1 MKKRIQ
7 LRTALRFGLLLLL
20 AVLILPETASAM
32 QTVQETPVPE
42 AAATMSPIQL
52 RDRFQR
58 TRNGL
63 RLRNATVVPSI
74 PMPTQTPYYIV
85 VTATPGTVPTYGIE
99 PDVLVQKKAY
109 DCAVNVNKPYFY
121 QQFAPGDDFDF
132 DVTFTNTGT
141 QPWTTDIDVQQYTGW
156 RMEIEH
162 RYTYDID
169 KDYDS
174 ARIVYPGQSIRWKIR
189 MEAPK
194 DQSSENGKYFSTYY
208 LVHGV
213 FNNNVEETYSRLFC
227 PFSVYIYVPHK

>member
-1 MKKRIQ
+1 MKKRTHLIAG
-7 LRTALRFGLLLLL
+7 LKLGVFLILFGL
-20 AVLILPETASAM
+20 M
-32 QTVQETPVPE
+32 TPTFVM
-42 AAATMSPIQL
+42 AQ
-52 RDRFQR
+52 
-58 TRNGL
+58 
-63 RLRNATVVPSI
+63 TVVPTPAAPLLQNIRLRLQNPTVVPPI
-74 PMPTQTPYYIV
+74 PQPTQTPYVIV
-85 VTATPGTVPTYGIE
+85 VTATPNAAQTPHVL
-99 PDVLVQKKAY
+99 PDDLVARKAY

-121 QQFAPGDDFDF
+121 QQFYPGEDFDF

-141 QPWTTDIDVQQYTGW
+141 QPWSTDVDVQQYTGW
-156 RMEIEH
+156 RMEIEK

-194 DQSSENGKYFSTYY
+194 DESSENGKYYSTYY

-213 FNNNVEETYSRLFC
+213 FNNNIEETYSRLFC

>member
-1 MKKRIQ
+1 MKKRTHLITGFK
-7 LRTALRFGLLLLL
+7 LGVLLFLFGL
-20 AVLILPETASAM
+20 M
-32 QTVQETPVPE
+32 TPTFVK
-42 AAATMSPIQL
+42 AQ
-52 RDRFQR
+52 
-58 TRNGL
+58 
-63 RLRNATVVPSI
+63 TVVPTPAAPLLQNIRLRLQNPTVVPPI
-74 PMPTQTPYYIV
+74 PQPTQTPYVIV
-85 VTATPGTVPTYGIE
+85 VTATPNAAQTPHVL
-99 PDVLVQKKAY
+99 PDDLVARKAY

-121 QQFAPGDDFDF
+121 QQFYPGEDFDF

-141 QPWTTDIDVQQYTGW
+141 QPWSTDVDVQQYTGW
-156 RMEIEH
+156 RMEIEK

-194 DQSSENGKYFSTYY
+194 DESSENGKYYSTYY

-213 FNNNVEETYSRLFC
+213 FNNNIEETYSRLFC

>member
-1 MKKRIQ
+1 MKKRTYLIAG
-7 LRTALRFGLLLLL
+7 LKLGVFLILFGL
-20 AVLILPETASAM
+20 M
-32 QTVQETPVPE
+32 TPTFVK
-42 AAATMSPIQL
+42 AQ
-52 RDRFQR
+52 
-58 TRNGL
+58 
-63 RLRNATVVPSI
+63 TVVPTPAAPLLQNIRLRLQNPTVVPPI
-74 PMPTQTPYYIV
+74 PQPTQTPYVIV
-85 VTATPGTVPTYGIE
+85 VTATPNAAQTPHVL
-99 PDVLVQKKAY
+99 PDDLVARKAY

-121 QQFAPGDDFDF
+121 QQFYPGEDFDF

-141 QPWTTDIDVQQYTGW
+141 QPWSTDVDVQQYTGW
-156 RMEIEH
+156 RMEIEK

-194 DQSSENGKYFSTYY
+194 DESSENGKYYLTYY

-213 FNNNVEETYSRLFC
+213 FNNNIEETYSRLFC

>member
-1 MKKRIQ
+1 MKKRTHLIAG
-7 LRTALRFGLLLLL
+7 LKLGVFLILFGL
-20 AVLILPETASAM
+20 M
-32 QTVQETPVPE
+32 TPTFVK
-42 AAATMSPIQL
+42 AQ
-52 RDRFQR
+52 
-58 TRNGL
+58 
-63 RLRNATVVPSI
+63 TVVPTPAAPLLQNIRLRLQNPTVVPPI
-74 PMPTQTPYYIV
+74 PQPTQTPYVIV
-85 VTATPGTVPTYGIE
+85 VTATPNAAQTPHVL
-99 PDVLVQKKAY
+99 PDDLVARKAY

-121 QQFAPGDDFDF
+121 QQFYPGEDFDF

-141 QPWTTDIDVQQYTGW
+141 QAWSTDVDVQQYTGW
-156 RMEIEH
+156 RMEIEK

-194 DQSSENGKYFSTYY
+194 DESSENGKYYSTYY

-213 FNNNVEETYSRLFC
+213 FNNNIEETYSRLFC

>member
-1 MKKRIQ
+1 MKKRTHLIAG
-7 LRTALRFGLLLLL
+7 LKLGVFLILFGL
-20 AVLILPETASAM
+20 M
-32 QTVQETPVPE
+32 TPTFVK
-42 AAATMSPIQL
+42 AQ
-52 RDRFQR
+52 
-58 TRNGL
+58 
-63 RLRNATVVPSI
+63 TVVPTPAAPLLQNIRLRLQNPTVVPPI
-74 PMPTQTPYYIV
+74 PQPTQTPYVIV
-85 VTATPGTVPTYGIE
+85 VTATPNAAQTPHVF
-99 PDVLVQKKAY
+99 PDDLVARKAY

-121 QQFAPGDDFDF
+121 QQFYPGEDFDF

-141 QPWTTDIDVQQYTGW
+141 QPWSTDVDVQQYTGW
-156 RMEIEH
+156 RMEIEK

-194 DQSSENGKYFSTYY
+194 DESSENGKYYSTYY

-213 FNNNVEETYSRLFC
+213 FNNNIEETYSRLFC

>member
-1 MKKRIQ
+1 MKMKGHPMKKRTHLIAG
-7 LRTALRFGLLLLL
+7 LKLGVFLILFGLMTPTFVKAQTLVPTPAAPLLQN
-20 AVLILPETASAM
+20 I
-32 QTVQETPVPE
+32 
-42 AAATMSPIQL
+42 
-52 RDRFQR
+52 R
-58 TRNGL
+58 L
-63 RLRNATVVPSI
+63 RLQNPTVVPPI
-74 PMPTQTPYYIV
+74 PQPTQTPYVIV
-85 VTATPGTVPTYGIE
+85 VTATPNAAQTPHVL
-99 PDVLVQKKAY
+99 PDDLVARKAY

-121 QQFAPGDDFDF
+121 QQFYPGEDFDF

-141 QPWTTDIDVQQYTGW
+141 QPWSTDVDVQQYTGW
-156 RMEIEH
+156 RMEIEK

-194 DQSSENGKYFSTYY
+194 DESSENGKYYSTYY

-213 FNNNVEETYSRLFC
+213 FNNNIEETYSRLFC

>member
-1 MKKRIQ
+1 MKKRTHLITGFK
-7 LRTALRFGLLLLL
+7 LGVLIFLFGL
-20 AVLILPETASAM
+20 M
-32 QTVQETPVPE
+32 TPTFVK
-42 AAATMSPIQL
+42 AQ
-52 RDRFQR
+52 
-58 TRNGL
+58 
-63 RLRNATVVPSI
+63 TVVPTPAAPLLQNIRLRLQNPTVVPPI
-74 PMPTQTPYYIV
+74 PQPTQTPYVIV
-85 VTATPGTVPTYGIE
+85 VTATPNAAQTPHVL
-99 PDVLVQKKAY
+99 PDDLVARKAY

-121 QQFAPGDDFDF
+121 QQFYPGEDFDF

-141 QPWTTDIDVQQYTGW
+141 QPWSTDVDVQQYTGW
-156 RMEIEH
+156 RMEIEK

-194 DQSSENGKYFSTYY
+194 DESSENGKYYSTYY

-213 FNNNVEETYSRLFC
+213 FNNNIEETYSRLFC

>member
-1 MKKRIQ
+1 MKKRTHLIAG
-7 LRTALRFGLLLLL
+7 LKLGVFLILFGLMMPTFVK
-20 AVLILPETASAM
+20 A
-32 QTVQETPVPE
+32 Q
-42 AAATMSPIQL
+42 
-52 RDRFQR
+52 
-58 TRNGL
+58 
-63 RLRNATVVPSI
+63 TVVPTPAAPLLQNIRLRLQNPTVVPPI
-74 PMPTQTPYYIV
+74 PQPTQTPYVIV
-85 VTATPGTVPTYGIE
+85 VTATPNAAQTPHVL
-99 PDVLVQKKAY
+99 PDDLVARKAY

-121 QQFAPGDDFDF
+121 QQFYPGEDFDF

-141 QPWTTDIDVQQYTGW
+141 QPWSTDVDVQQYTGW
-156 RMEIEH
+156 RMEIEK

-194 DQSSENGKYFSTYY
+194 DESSENGKYYSTYY

-213 FNNNVEETYSRLFC
+213 FNNNIEETYSRLFC

>member
-1 MKKRIQ
+1 MKKRTHLIAG
-7 LRTALRFGLLLLL
+7 LKLGVFLILFGLMTPTFVMAQTLVPTPAAPLLQN
-20 AVLILPETASAM
+20 I
-32 QTVQETPVPE
+32 
-42 AAATMSPIQL
+42 
-52 RDRFQR
+52 R
-58 TRNGL
+58 L
-63 RLRNATVVPSI
+63 RLQNPTVVPPI
-74 PMPTQTPYYIV
+74 PQPTQTPYVIV
-85 VTATPGTVPTYGIE
+85 VTATPNAAQTPHVL
-99 PDVLVQKKAY
+99 PDDLVARKAY

-121 QQFAPGDDFDF
+121 QQFYPGEDFDF

-141 QPWTTDIDVQQYTGW
+141 QPWSTDVDVQQYTGW
-156 RMEIEH
+156 RMEIEK

-194 DQSSENGKYFSTYY
+194 DESSENGKYYSTYY

-213 FNNNVEETYSRLFC
+213 FNNNIEETYSRLFC

>member
-1 MKKRIQ
+1 MKKRTHLIAG
-7 LRTALRFGLLLLL
+7 LKLGVFLILFGL
-20 AVLILPETASAM
+20 M
-32 QTVQETPVPE
+32 TPTFVK
-42 AAATMSPIQL
+42 AQ
-52 RDRFQR
+52 
-58 TRNGL
+58 
-63 RLRNATVVPSI
+63 TVVPTPATPLLQNIRLRLQNPTVVPPI
-74 PMPTQTPYYIV
+74 PQPTQTPYVIV
-85 VTATPGTVPTYGIE
+85 VTATPNAAQTPHVL
-99 PDVLVQKKAY
+99 PDDLVARKAY

-121 QQFAPGDDFDF
+121 QQFYPGEDFDF

-141 QPWTTDIDVQQYTGW
+141 QPWSTDVDVQQYTGW
-156 RMEIEH
+156 RMEIEK

-194 DQSSENGKYFSTYY
+194 DESSENGKYYSTYY

-213 FNNNVEETYSRLFC
+213 FNNNIEETYSRLFC

>member
-1 MKKRIQ
+1 MKKRTHLIAG
-7 LRTALRFGLLLLL
+7 LKLGVFLILFGL
-20 AVLILPETASAM
+20 M
-32 QTVQETPVPE
+32 TP
-42 AAATMSPIQL
+42 
-52 RDRFQR
+52 RFVKAQ
-58 TRNGL
+58 
-63 RLRNATVVPSI
+63 TVVPTPAAPLLQNIRLRLQNPTVVPPI
-74 PMPTQTPYYIV
+74 PQPTQTPYVIV
-85 VTATPGTVPTYGIE
+85 VTATPNAAQTPHVL
-99 PDVLVQKKAY
+99 PDDLVARKAY

-121 QQFAPGDDFDF
+121 QQFYPGEDFDF

-141 QPWTTDIDVQQYTGW
+141 QPWSTDVDVQQYTGW
-156 RMEIEH
+156 RMEIEK

-194 DQSSENGKYFSTYY
+194 DESSENGKYYSTYY

-213 FNNNVEETYSRLFC
+213 FNNNIEETYSRLFC

>member
-1 MKKRIQ
+1 MKKRTHLIAG
-7 LRTALRFGLLLLL
+7 LKLGVFLILFGL
-20 AVLILPETASAM
+20 M
-32 QTVQETPVPE
+32 TP
-42 AAATMSPIQL
+42 
-52 RDRFQR
+52 RFVKAQ
-58 TRNGL
+58 
-63 RLRNATVVPSI
+63 TVVPTPAAPLLQNIRLRLQNPTVVPPI
-74 PMPTQTPYYIV
+74 PQPTQTPYVIV
-85 VTATPGTVPTYGIE
+85 VTATPNAAQTPHVL
-99 PDVLVQKKAY
+99 PDDLVARKAY

-121 QQFAPGDDFDF
+121 QQFYPGEDFDF

-141 QPWTTDIDVQQYTGW
+141 QPWSTDVDVQQYTGW
-156 RMEIEH
+156 RMEIEK

-194 DQSSENGKYFSTYY
+194 DESSENGKYYSTYY

-213 FNNNVEETYSRLFC
+213 FNNNIDETYSRLFC

>member
-1 MKKRIQ
+1 MKKRTYLIAG
-7 LRTALRFGLLLLL
+7 LKLGVFLILFGL
-20 AVLILPETASAM
+20 M
-32 QTVQETPVPE
+32 TPTFVK
-42 AAATMSPIQL
+42 AQ
-52 RDRFQR
+52 
-58 TRNGL
+58 
-63 RLRNATVVPSI
+63 TVVPTPAAPLLQNIRLRLQNPTVVPPI
-74 PMPTQTPYYIV
+74 PQPTQTPYVIV
-85 VTATPGTVPTYGIE
+85 VTATPNAAQTPHVL
-99 PDVLVQKKAY
+99 PDDLVARKAY

-121 QQFAPGDDFDF
+121 QQFYPGEDFDF

-141 QPWTTDIDVQQYTGW
+141 QPWSTDVDVQQYTGW
-156 RMEIEH
+156 RMEIEK

-194 DQSSENGKYFSTYY
+194 DESSENGKYYSTYY

-213 FNNNVEETYSRLFC
+213 FNNNIEETYSRLFC

>member
-1 MKKRIQ
+1 MKKRTHLIAG
-7 LRTALRFGLLLLL
+7 LKLGVFLILFGL
-20 AVLILPETASAM
+20 M
-32 QTVQETPVPE
+32 TPTFVK
-42 AAATMSPIQL
+42 AQ
-52 RDRFQR
+52 
-58 TRNGL
+58 
-63 RLRNATVVPSI
+63 TVVPTPAAPLLQNIRLRLQNPTVVPPI
-74 PMPTQTPYYIV
+74 PQPMQTPYVIV
-85 VTATPGTVPTYGIE
+85 VTATPNAAQTPHVL
-99 PDVLVQKKAY
+99 PDDLVARKAY

-121 QQFAPGDDFDF
+121 QQFYPGEDFDF

-141 QPWTTDIDVQQYTGW
+141 QPWSTDVDVQQYTGW
-156 RMEIEH
+156 RMEIEK

-194 DQSSENGKYFSTYY
+194 DESSENGKYYSTYY

-213 FNNNVEETYSRLFC
+213 FNNNIEETYSRLFC

>member
-1 MKKRIQ
+1 MKKRTYLIAG
-7 LRTALRFGLLLLL
+7 LKLGVFLILFGL
-20 AVLILPETASAM
+20 M
-32 QTVQETPVPE
+32 TPTFVK
-42 AAATMSPIQL
+42 AQ
-52 RDRFQR
+52 
-58 TRNGL
+58 
-63 RLRNATVVPSI
+63 TVVPTPAASLLQNIRLRLQNPTVVPPI
-74 PMPTQTPYYIV
+74 PQPTQTPYVIV
-85 VTATPGTVPTYGIE
+85 VTATPNAAQTPHVL
-99 PDVLVQKKAY
+99 PDDLVARKAY

-121 QQFAPGDDFDF
+121 QQFYPGEDFDF

-141 QPWTTDIDVQQYTGW
+141 QPWSTDVDVQQYTGW
-156 RMEIEH
+156 RMEIEK

-194 DQSSENGKYFSTYY
+194 DESSENGKYYSTYY

-213 FNNNVEETYSRLFC
+213 FNNNIEETYSRLFC

>member
-1 MKKRIQ
+1 MKMKGHPMKKRTHLIAG
-7 LRTALRFGLLLLL
+7 LKLGVFLILFGL
-20 AVLILPETASAM
+20 M
-32 QTVQETPVPE
+32 TPTFVK
-42 AAATMSPIQL
+42 AQ
-52 RDRFQR
+52 
-58 TRNGL
+58 
-63 RLRNATVVPSI
+63 TVVPTPAAPLLQNIRLRLQNPTVVPPI
-74 PMPTQTPYYIV
+74 PQPTQTPYVIV
-85 VTATPGTVPTYGIE
+85 VTATPNAAQTPHVL
-99 PDVLVQKKAY
+99 PDDLVARKAY

-121 QQFAPGDDFDF
+121 QQFYPGEDFDF

-141 QPWTTDIDVQQYTGW
+141 QPWSTDVDVQQYTGW
-156 RMEIEH
+156 RMEIEK

-194 DQSSENGKYFSTYY
+194 DESSENGKYYSTYY

-213 FNNNVEETYSRLFC
+213 FNNNIEETYSRLFC

>member
-1 MKKRIQ
+1 MKKRTHLIAG
-7 LRTALRFGLLLLL
+7 LKLGVFLILFGL
-20 AVLILPETASAM
+20 M
-32 QTVQETPVPE
+32 TPTFVK
-42 AAATMSPIQL
+42 AQ
-52 RDRFQR
+52 
-58 TRNGL
+58 
-63 RLRNATVVPSI
+63 TVVPTPAASLLQNIRLRLQNPTVVPPI
-74 PMPTQTPYYIV
+74 PQPTQTPYVIV
-85 VTATPGTVPTYGIE
+85 VTATPNAAQTPHVL
-99 PDVLVQKKAY
+99 PDDLVARKAY

-121 QQFAPGDDFDF
+121 QQFYPGEDFDF

-141 QPWTTDIDVQQYTGW
+141 QPWSTDVDVQQYTGW
-156 RMEIEH
+156 RMEIEK

-194 DQSSENGKYFSTYY
+194 DESSENGKYYSTYY

-213 FNNNVEETYSRLFC
+213 FNNNIEETYSRLFC

>member
-1 MKKRIQ
+1 MKMKGHPMKKRTYLIAG
-7 LRTALRFGLLLLL
+7 LKLGVFLILFGL
-20 AVLILPETASAM
+20 M
-32 QTVQETPVPE
+32 TPTFVK
-42 AAATMSPIQL
+42 AQ
-52 RDRFQR
+52 
-58 TRNGL
+58 
-63 RLRNATVVPSI
+63 TVVPTPAAPLLQNIRLRLQNPTVVPPI
-74 PMPTQTPYYIV
+74 PQPTQTPYVIV
-85 VTATPGTVPTYGIE
+85 VTATPNAAQTPHVL
-99 PDVLVQKKAY
+99 PDDLVARKAY

-121 QQFAPGDDFDF
+121 QQFYPGEDFDF

-141 QPWTTDIDVQQYTGW
+141 QPWSTDVDVQQYTGW
-156 RMEIEH
+156 RMEIEK

-194 DQSSENGKYFSTYY
+194 DESSENGKYYSTYY

-213 FNNNVEETYSRLFC
+213 FNNNIEETYSRLFC

>member
-1 MKKRIQ
+1 MKKRTHLIAG
-7 LRTALRFGLLLLL
+7 LKLGVFLILFGLMTPRFVKAQTLVPTPAAPLLQN
-20 AVLILPETASAM
+20 I
-32 QTVQETPVPE
+32 
-42 AAATMSPIQL
+42 
-52 RDRFQR
+52 R
-58 TRNGL
+58 L
-63 RLRNATVVPSI
+63 RLQNPTVVPPI
-74 PMPTQTPYYIV
+74 PQPTQTPYVIV
-85 VTATPGTVPTYGIE
+85 VTATPNAAQTPHVL
-99 PDVLVQKKAY
+99 PDDLVARKAY

-121 QQFAPGDDFDF
+121 QQFYPGEDFDF

-141 QPWTTDIDVQQYTGW
+141 QPWSTDVDVQQYTGW
-156 RMEIEH
+156 RMEIEK

-194 DQSSENGKYFSTYY
+194 DESSENGKYYSTYY

-213 FNNNVEETYSRLFC
+213 FNNNIEETYSRLFC

>member
-1 MKKRIQ
+1 MKKRTHLITGFK
-7 LRTALRFGLLLLL
+7 LGVLLFLFGLMTPTFVKAQTIVPTPAAPLLQN
-20 AVLILPETASAM
+20 I
-32 QTVQETPVPE
+32 
-42 AAATMSPIQL
+42 
-52 RDRFQR
+52 R
-58 TRNGL
+58 L
-63 RLRNATVVPSI
+63 RLQNPTVVPPI
-74 PMPTQTPYYIV
+74 PQPTQTPYVIV
-85 VTATPGTVPTYGIE
+85 VTATPNAAQTPHVL
-99 PDVLVQKKAY
+99 PDDLVARKAY

-121 QQFAPGDDFDF
+121 QQFYPGEDFDF

-141 QPWTTDIDVQQYTGW
+141 QAWSTDVDVQQYTGW
-156 RMEIEH
+156 RMEIEK

-194 DQSSENGKYFSTYY
+194 DESSENGKYYSTYY

-213 FNNNVEETYSRLFC
+213 FNNNIEETYSRLFC

>member
-1 MKKRIQ
+1 MKGHPMKKRTHLIAG
-7 LRTALRFGLLLLL
+7 LKLGVFLILFGL
-20 AVLILPETASAM
+20 M
-32 QTVQETPVPE
+32 TPTFVK
-42 AAATMSPIQL
+42 AQ
-52 RDRFQR
+52 
-58 TRNGL
+58 
-63 RLRNATVVPSI
+63 TVVPTPAAPLLQNIRLRLQNPTVVPPI
-74 PMPTQTPYYIV
+74 PQPTQTPYVIV
-85 VTATPGTVPTYGIE
+85 VTATPNAAQTPHVL
-99 PDVLVQKKAY
+99 PDDLVARKAY

-121 QQFAPGDDFDF
+121 QQFYPGEDFDF

-141 QPWTTDIDVQQYTGW
+141 QPWSTDVDVQQYTGW
-156 RMEIEH
+156 RMEIEK

-194 DQSSENGKYFSTYY
+194 DESSENGKYYSTYY

-213 FNNNVEETYSRLFC
+213 FNNNIEETYSRLFC

>member
-1 MKKRIQ
+1 MKKRTHLITGFK
-7 LRTALRFGLLLLL
+7 LGVLLFLFGLMTPTFVKAQTIVPTPAAPLLQN
-20 AVLILPETASAM
+20 I
-32 QTVQETPVPE
+32 
-42 AAATMSPIQL
+42 
-52 RDRFQR
+52 R
-58 TRNGL
+58 L
-63 RLRNATVVPSI
+63 RLQNPTVVPPI
-74 PMPTQTPYYIV
+74 PQPTQTPYVIV
-85 VTATPGTVPTYGIE
+85 VTATPNVAQTPHVL
-99 PDVLVQKKAY
+99 PDDLVARKAY

-121 QQFAPGDDFDF
+121 QQFYPGEDFDF

-141 QPWTTDIDVQQYTGW
+141 QPWSTDVDVQQYTGW
-156 RMEIEH
+156 RMEIEK

-194 DQSSENGKYFSTYY
+194 DESSENGKYYSMYY

-213 FNNNVEETYSRLFC
+213 FNNNIEETYSRLFC

>member
-1 MKKRIQ
+1 MKKRTHLIAG
-7 LRTALRFGLLLLL
+7 LKLGFFLILFGL
-20 AVLILPETASAM
+20 M
-32 QTVQETPVPE
+32 TPTFVK
-42 AAATMSPIQL
+42 AQ
-52 RDRFQR
+52 
-58 TRNGL
+58 
-63 RLRNATVVPSI
+63 TVVPTPAAPLLQNIRLRLQNPTVVPPI
-74 PMPTQTPYYIV
+74 PQPTQTPYVIV
-85 VTATPGTVPTYGIE
+85 VTATPNAAQTPHVL
-99 PDVLVQKKAY
+99 PDDLVARKAY

-121 QQFAPGDDFDF
+121 QQFYPGEDFDF

-141 QPWTTDIDVQQYTGW
+141 QPWSTDVDVQQYTGW
-156 RMEIEH
+156 RMEIEK

-194 DQSSENGKYFSTYY
+194 DESSENGKYYSTYY

-213 FNNNVEETYSRLFC
+213 FNNNIEETYSRLFC

>member
-1 MKKRIQ
+1 MKKRTHLIAG
-7 LRTALRFGLLLLL
+7 LKLGVFLILFGL
-20 AVLILPETASAM
+20 M
-32 QTVQETPVPE
+32 TPTFVK
-42 AAATMSPIQL
+42 AQ
-52 RDRFQR
+52 
-58 TRNGL
+58 
-63 RLRNATVVPSI
+63 TVVPTPAAPLLQNIRLQLQNPTVVPPI
-74 PMPTQTPYYIV
+74 PQPTQTPYVIV
-85 VTATPGTVPTYGIE
+85 VTATPNAAQTPHVL
-99 PDVLVQKKAY
+99 PDDLVARKAY

-121 QQFAPGDDFDF
+121 QQFYPGEDFDF

-141 QPWTTDIDVQQYTGW
+141 QPWSTDVDVQQYTGW
-156 RMEIEH
+156 RMEIEK

-194 DQSSENGKYFSTYY
+194 DESSENGKYYSTYY

-213 FNNNVEETYSRLFC
+213 FNNNIEETYSRLFC

>member
-1 MKKRIQ
+1 MKKRTHLIAG
-7 LRTALRFGLLLLL
+7 LKLGVFLILFGLMTPTFVKAQTLVPTPAAPLLQN
-20 AVLILPETASAM
+20 I
-32 QTVQETPVPE
+32 
-42 AAATMSPIQL
+42 
-52 RDRFQR
+52 R
-58 TRNGL
+58 L
-63 RLRNATVVPSI
+63 RLQNPTVVPPI
-74 PMPTQTPYYIV
+74 PQPTQTPYVIV
-85 VTATPGTVPTYGIE
+85 VTATPNAAQTPHVL
-99 PDVLVQKKAY
+99 PDDLVARKAY

-121 QQFAPGDDFDF
+121 QQFYPGEDFDF

-141 QPWTTDIDVQQYTGW
+141 QPWSTDVDVQQYTGW
-156 RMEIEH
+156 RMEIEK

-194 DQSSENGKYFSTYY
+194 DESSENGKYYSTYY

-213 FNNNVEETYSRLFC
+213 FNNNIEETYSRLFC

>member
-1 MKKRIQ
+1 MKMKGHPMKKRTHLITGFK
-7 LRTALRFGLLLLL
+7 LGVLLFLFGL
-20 AVLILPETASAM
+20 M
-32 QTVQETPVPE
+32 TPTFVK
-42 AAATMSPIQL
+42 AQ
-52 RDRFQR
+52 
-58 TRNGL
+58 
-63 RLRNATVVPSI
+63 TVVPTPAAPLLQNIRLRLQNPTVVPPI
-74 PMPTQTPYYIV
+74 PQPTQTPYVIV
-85 VTATPGTVPTYGIE
+85 VTATPNAAQTPHVL
-99 PDVLVQKKAY
+99 PDDLVARKAY

-121 QQFAPGDDFDF
+121 QQFYPGEDFDF

-141 QPWTTDIDVQQYTGW
+141 QPWSTDVDVQQYTGW
-156 RMEIEH
+156 RMEIEK

-194 DQSSENGKYFSTYY
+194 DESSENGKYYSTYY

-213 FNNNVEETYSRLFC
+213 FNNNIEETYSRLFC

>member
-1 MKKRIQ
+1 MKKRTHLIAG
-7 LRTALRFGLLLLL
+7 LKLGVFLILFGL
-20 AVLILPETASAM
+20 M
-32 QTVQETPVPE
+32 TPTFVK
-42 AAATMSPIQL
+42 AQ
-52 RDRFQR
+52 
-58 TRNGL
+58 
-63 RLRNATVVPSI
+63 TVVPTPAAPLLQNIRLRLQNPTVVPPI
-74 PMPTQTPYYIV
+74 PQPTQTPYVIV
-85 VTATPGTVPTYGIE
+85 VTATPNAAQTPHVL
-99 PDVLVQKKAY
+99 PDDLVARKAY

-121 QQFAPGDDFDF
+121 QQFYPGEDFDF

-141 QPWTTDIDVQQYTGW
+141 QPWSTDVDVQQYTGW
-156 RMEIEH
+156 RMEIEK

-194 DQSSENGKYFSTYY
+194 DESSENGKYYSTYY

-213 FNNNVEETYSRLFC
+213 FNNNIEETYSRLFC

>member
-1 MKKRIQ
+1 M
-7 LRTALRFGLLLLL
+7 L
-20 AVLILPETASAM
+20 ED
-32 QTVQETPVPE
+32 
-42 AAATMSPIQL
+42 
-52 RDRFQR
+52 DRRLQNIR
-58 TRNGL
+58 L
-63 RLRNATVVPSI
+63 RLQNPTVVPPI
-74 PMPTQTPYYIV
+74 PQPTQTPYVIV
-85 VTATPGTVPTYGIE
+85 VTATPNAAQTPHVL
-99 PDVLVQKKAY
+99 PDDLVARKAY

-121 QQFAPGDDFDF
+121 QQFYPGEDFDF

-141 QPWTTDIDVQQYTGW
+141 QPWSTDVDVQQYTGW
-156 RMEIEH
+156 RMEIEK

-194 DQSSENGKYFSTYY
+194 DESSENGKYYSTYY

-213 FNNNVEETYSRLFC
+213 FNNNIEETYSRLFC

>member
-1 MKKRIQ
+1 MKKRTHLITGFK
-7 LRTALRFGLLLLL
+7 LGVLLFLFGLMTPTFVKAQTIVPTPAAPLLQN
-20 AVLILPETASAM
+20 I
-32 QTVQETPVPE
+32 
-42 AAATMSPIQL
+42 
-52 RDRFQR
+52 R
-58 TRNGL
+58 L
-63 RLRNATVVPSI
+63 RLQNPTVVPPI
-74 PMPTQTPYYIV
+74 PQPTQTPYVIV
-85 VTATPGTVPTYGIE
+85 VTATPNAAQTPHVL
-99 PDVLVQKKAY
+99 PDDLVARKAY

-121 QQFAPGDDFDF
+121 QQFYPGEDFDF

-141 QPWTTDIDVQQYTGW
+141 QPWSTDVDVQQYTGW
-156 RMEIEH
+156 RMEIEK

-194 DQSSENGKYFSTYY
+194 DESSENGKYYSTYY

-213 FNNNVEETYSRLFC
+213 FNNNIEETYSRLFC

>member
-1 MKKRIQ
+1 MKT
-7 LRTALRFGLLLLL
+7 RTHLIAGLKLGVFLILFGLMTPTFVKAQTLVPTPAAPLLQN
-20 AVLILPETASAM
+20 I
-32 QTVQETPVPE
+32 
-42 AAATMSPIQL
+42 
-52 RDRFQR
+52 R
-58 TRNGL
+58 L
-63 RLRNATVVPSI
+63 RLQNPTVVPPI
-74 PMPTQTPYYIV
+74 PQPTQTPYVIV
-85 VTATPGTVPTYGIE
+85 VTATPNAAQTPHVL
-99 PDVLVQKKAY
+99 PDDLVARKAY

-121 QQFAPGDDFDF
+121 QQFYPGEDFDF

-141 QPWTTDIDVQQYTGW
+141 QPWSTDVDVQQYTGW
-156 RMEIEH
+156 RMEIEK

-194 DQSSENGKYFSTYY
+194 DESSENGKYYSTYY

-213 FNNNVEETYSRLFC
+213 FNNNIEETYSRLFC